1 MLASEI
7 VEAHSSDEAML
18 EWAQT
23 AAPRIA
29 LDGPEDP
36 SELEAVSEVFELV
49 ERTSPGNP
57 AILRTLGYL
66 HLREGRWD
74 DARAAFEAAAVA
86 GGDEPTA
93 RRHLD
98 RARLE
103 LTRGAPEEAIHQAE
117 LGLACDDLWYSTRDD
132 LRDTL
137 ERALGAT
144 GRSDEALAVL
154 DQRAADCGFSFA
166 LHHRLARERIARGD
180 VVGAGAVLE
189 RAAAMP
195 GILGTDATIDERLSA
210 SFEPIIAELEGGRRP
225 SEARQLEALLE
236 RIRSAN

>member
-1 MLASEI
+1 VESHRSDLAL
-7 VEAHSSDEAML
+7 L
-18 EWAQT
+18 EWAER

-36 SELEAVSEVFELV
+36 AELEAVSEVFELV

-66 HLREGRWD
+66 HLRERRWD
-74 DARAAFEAAAVA
+74 DARAAFEAAAAA
-86 GGDEPTA
+86 GGDEPAA

-103 LTRGAPEEAIHQAE
+103 LTRGAYDEAIHHAE
-117 LGLACDDLWYSTRDD
+117 LGLACEELWYSTRDD

-137 ERALGAT
+137 ERALGAA
-144 GRSDEALAVL
+144 GRANDALAVL
-154 DQRAADCGFSFA
+154 DQRAADCGFSFE

-180 VVGAGAVLE
+180 VAGAGAVLE

-195 GILGTDATIDERLSA
+195 GILGTSSTSEQRLSA
-210 SFEPIIAELEGGRRP
+210 SFEPIIAELDGGRRP
-225 SEARQLEALLE
+225 AEARELETLLQ
-236 RIRSAN
+236 RIRDAN

>member
-1 MLASEI
+1 MES
-7 VEAHSSDEAML
+7 HRSDRALL
-18 EWAQT
+18 EWAER

-74 DARAAFEAAAVA
+74 DARVAFDAAADA
-86 GGDEPTA
+86 GGEEPAA

-103 LTRGAPEEAIHQAE
+103 LTRGAHDESIHHAE
-117 LGLACDDLWYSTRDD
+117 LGLACDELWYSTRDD

-137 ERALGAT
+137 ERALGAA
-144 GRSDEALAVL
+144 GRSNEALGVL

-180 VVGAGAVLE
+180 VAGAGAVLE

-195 GILGTDATIDERLSA
+195 GILGTSSTAEDRLSA
-210 SFEPIIAELEGGRRP
+210 SFEPIIGELEGAHRQA
-225 SEARQLEALLE
+225 EADQLATLLE
-236 RIRSAN
+236 RIRDAN

>member
-1 MLASEI
+1 MLASTI
-7 VEAHSSDEAML
+7 VDSHRSDQALL
-18 EWAQT
+18 EWAET

-66 HLREGRWD
+66 HLRERRWD
-74 DARAAFEAAAVA
+74 DARAAFDAAAAA
-86 GGDEPTA
+86 GGDEPAA
-93 RRHLD
+93 RKHLD

-103 LTRGAPEEAIHQAE
+103 LTRGASDEAILQAE
-117 LGLACDDLWYSTRDD
+117 LGLACADLWYSTRDD

-137 ERALGAT
+137 ERALGAAERGT
-144 GRSDEALAVL
+144 DALAVL
-154 DQRAADCGFSFA
+154 DQRAADCGFSLV

-180 VVGAGAVLE
+180 VAGAGAVLE

-195 GILGTDATIDERLSA
+195 GILGTSATEDERLSG

-225 SEARQLEALLE
+225 VEARHLEMLLE
-236 RIRSAN
+236 RIRGAN